1 MSVSGQTLGT
11 APTLTF
17 FGVFGRPL
25 TPAPTTV
32 GPAPV
37 VGRED
42 GPALKLGIS
51 FLALAAWSCLFV
63 QMFVAPPLA
72 QYL

>member
-11 APTLTF
+11 APALTF
-17 FGVFGRPL
+17 FGRPVA
-25 TPAPTTV
+25 PAGTAI
-32 GPAPV
+32 GD
-37 VGRED
+37 E
-42 GPALKLGIS
+42 KLGIS